1 MAQRPQTSPRLSE
14 VQRRIGFTVL
24 MLLVYRLGVV
34 VPTPG
39 VDKEALAAFFEG
51 AQGTIL
57 SLFNLFS
64 GGALEQFSIL
74 ALGIMPYITASIVFQ
89 LLVKVFKPLEEIQK
103 EGELG
108 RRRITQYTRYATIG
122 LCIVQAA
129 VMARGLESLTDPL
142 GRPIVTN
149 PGWGFRAISVVTLTS
164 GTALLMWIGEKITER
179 GIGNGISLIIFA
191 GIVAR
196 VPAAISNTYR
206 SVDSGELQP
215 FMLFLLGIFMVGVL
229 IFIIWMERAHRRI
242 PVQYP
247 QRMQGRRMVQGQ
259 QSYLPLRL
267 NTAGVIPPIF
277 ASSLMFFIPTLAQM
291 TQGMGEAPA
300 NAGFLVDAYY
310 SLAHMLNRVASYFQ
324 PGGGYYVYE
333 IIYGAMIVLFAY
345 FYTAITFDPFDVADN
360 LRRNGGFVP
369 GIRPGNRTAEYID
382 RILTRLT
389 FLGAVYLVAVCLL
402 PSLLSTEMGVP
413 FYFGGTGLLI
423 VVGVALDTA
432 RQVETL
438 MISRSY
444 EGFFGEGRSLRGA
457 SRRGV

>member
-1 MAQRPQTSPRLSE
+1 MSE

-39 VDKEALAAFFEG
+39 VNKDALAAFFEG

-57 SLFNLFS
+57 SMFNLFS
-64 GGALEQFSIL
+64 GGALEQFSIF

-89 LLVKVFKPLEEIQK
+89 LLVKVFPTLGEIQK

-108 RRRITQYTRYATIG
+108 RRRITQYTRYSTIA

-149 PGWGFRAISVVTLTS
+149 PGWGFRAISIVTLTS

-191 GIVAR
+191 GIVGS
-196 VPAAISNTYR
+196 VPAALSNTY
-206 SVDSGELQP
+206 SALDAGELQP
-215 FMLFLLGIFMVGVL
+215 FTLFLLGIMMLGVL
-229 IFIIWMERAHRRI
+229 VFIIWMERAHRRI

-267 NTAGVIPPIF
+267 NTSGVIPPIF
-277 ASSLMFFIPTLAQM
+277 ASSLMFFIPTIAQM
-291 TQGMGEAPA
+291 TQGIGEAPEQA
-300 NAGFLVDAYY
+300 SGFTQLLYAA
-310 SLAHMLNRVASYFQ
+310 AHMLNRISAYFQ
-324 PGGGYYVYE
+324 PGGGYFVYE
-333 IIYGAMIVLFAY
+333 IVYGTLIVLFAY
-345 FYTAITFDPFDVADN
+345 FYTAITFDPIDVADN

-369 GIRPGNRTAEYID
+369 GIRPGHRTAEYID

-389 FLGAVYLVAVCLL
+389 FIGAVYLVGVCLL
-402 PSLLSTEMGVP
+402 PSILATEAGVP

-432 RQVETL
+432 RQIETH

-444 EGFFGEGRSLRGA
+444 EGFFGEGRALRGG
-457 SRRGV
+457 RRGA